1 MQGGAVG
8 EAGKPFNNNTL
19 QLDDQGNHTNQAK
32 LEGLL
37 QVADI
42 QDLESSHTEF
52 LHI

>member
-1 MQGGAVG
+1 MG

-19 QLDDQGNHTNQAK
+19 DRQGNHTNQAK

-37 QVADI
+37 QVADV
-42 QDLESSHTEF
+42 QDLEPGHTEV